1 MIYVLA
7 GLMFDRFYFKFQ
19 VRPGREYRGLITILR
34 NLRWNQ
40 IGKAQVCI
48 HIIISLMLN

>member
-1 MIYVLA
+1 MCCLGECSI
-7 GLMFDRFYFKFQ
+7 GSIFKFQ
-19 VRPGREYRGLITILR
+19 VRPDRDYRGLITILR
-34 NLRWNQ
+34 NLKWNQ